1 MLSCAD
7 KLVRAK
13 NFGDCALSLRELG
26 RDAVRLC
33 KKAVLL
39 MNLVDAAINS
49 ISTTLNIPRFLL
61 FFLTAYFGLIV
72 FLWLRRRFLLRERI
86 GAISKPPHSD
96 SAWWLTDSTAERAT
110 DEAGLTTDEVH
121 ARLAEFGPNLFD
133 VRQQQPLILQ
143 FLSRFR
149 NPLVLLLLVA
159 SAISALTGEVANF
172 AIIFA
177 IVLFSVTLD
186 FVQEHRAGK
195 AAESLRQSVSVRA
208 KVLREG
214 AEVET
219 PVADVVRGDLVILS
233 AGDMIPAD
241 GLILEARD
249 LFVKQALLTGE
260 PYPVEK
266 RPGSVTSDSTD
277 IQDAANAV
285 FMGTSV
291 ISGSAKM
298 RVVKTGADTAI
309 GAIADRI
316 RRQPPPSAFEIGTH
330 RFGLLIMRLTI
341 LLVLFVLLVNA
352 LLQRPWLESFLFAVA
367 LAVGLTPEL
376 LPMVVS
382 VTLSRGAL
390 HMAKKRVIVKRLSA
404 IQNLG
409 SMDILCTD
417 KTGTLTEAK
426 IRLERHVDATGKPS
440 DRVLELAYLNS
451 AFETGLK
458 SPLDEAILDHR
469 HIDVREWKKIDE
481 VPFDFE
487 RRRVSVLVEGRDER
501 LLVVKG
507 AAEEIIAL
515 CNSYEDTDN
524 RVQASLDASALAR
537 ISAQRIALETEGF
550 RLLGIA
556 WRQVPRD
563 HQHAVVSDEMELV
576 FAGFAGFLDPPK
588 ASAGAA
594 LAALAESGVT
604 VKIVTGD
611 SELVTQHV
619 CASLNIAVQGV
630 LTGKEI
636 SEMDDAALR
645 VKAEQTNLFCRVN
658 PSQKDRII
666 LALKASDHVV
676 GYLGDGI
683 NDAPSLHSADVGL
696 SVDSAVDVAK
706 EAADMILLDQDLHVL
721 HEGVLEGRR
730 TFANVMKYIMMGT
743 SSNFGNMFS
752 MAGASLLL
760 PFLPMLPTQ
769 ILLNNILYDIS
780 EVPIPLD
787 EVDVDDLRRPQVL
800 DINFIRNF
808 MLIIGPISSAFDFL
822 TFYILLAILNANEA
836 LFRTGWFV
844 ESLSTQVLVIFI
856 IRTRGNPFKSR
867 ANPVLVATS
876 CAIAIIGALLPFSP
890 LASYFGFVPP
900 PGRFYLLL
908 AAMVVD
914 YLVIVEFAKQG
925 FYRWFRKPGVRL
937 RADFARGTT
946 SE

>member
-1 MLSCAD
+1 MPQFLYY
-7 KLVRAK
+7 
-13 NFGDCALSLRELG
+13 FLG
-26 RDAVRLC
+26 L
-33 KKAVLL
+33 
-39 MNLVDAAINS
+39 
-49 ISTTLNIPRFLL
+49 
-61 FFLTAYFGLIV
+61 YFGLLV
-72 FLWLRRRFLLRERI
+72 ALWLRRRFLVQEK
-86 GAISKPPHSD
+86 SKATSKASHDD
-96 SAWWLTDSTAERAT
+96 SAWWLKPLANHEANLAT
-110 DEAGLTTDEVH
+110 DAAGLTSAE
-121 ARLAEFGPNLFD
+121 ARSRLAEFGPNLFHD
-133 VRQQQPLILQ
+133 RQQQSLFVQ
-143 FLSRFR
+143 FLSRFK
-149 NPLVLLLLVA
+149 NPLVVLLLVA
-159 SAISALTGEVANF
+159 SAISAFTGEIANF
-172 AIIFA
+172 LIISA

-208 KVLREG
+208 TVIWDCKQ
-214 AEVET
+214 VET
-219 PVADVVRGDLVILS
+219 PVADVVPGDLAVLS

-241 GLILEARD
+241 GLVLEAHD

-266 RPGSVTSDSTD
+266 RPGALSADATD
-277 IQDAANAV
+277 LQDAANAV

-291 ISGSAKM
+291 ISGSARM
-298 RVVKTGADTAI
+298 RVVKTGTNTAI
-309 GAIADRI
+309 GAIADSI
-316 RRQPPPSAFEIGTH
+316 GRQPPPTAFEIGTH

-352 LLQRPWLESFLFAVA
+352 LLHKPWLESFLFAVA

-390 HMAKKRVIVKRLSA
+390 HMAKKRVIVKRLAS

-426 IRLERHVDATGKPS
+426 IRLEQHVDVEGRPS

-451 AFETGLK
+451 FFETGLK
-458 SPLDEAILDHR
+458 SPLDDAILDHKN
-469 HIDVREWKKIDE
+469 IDVSAWKKIDE

-487 RRRVSVLVEGRDER
+487 RRRVSVLLEKGDER

-507 AAEEIIAL
+507 ASEEIIAL
-515 CNSYEDTDN
+515 CNLYEEQGN
-524 RVQASLDASALAR
+524 KVQPPLDAPTLGR
-537 ISAQRIALETEGF
+537 IHGQRIALEKEGF

-563 HQHAVVSDEMELV
+563 HPHAVVSDEAELV

-588 ASAGAA
+588 ESAGAA
-594 LAALAESGVT
+594 LAALAESGVI

-619 CASLNIAVQGV
+619 CATLNIAVQGV

-636 SEMDDAALR
+636 GEMDDSALR
-645 VKAEQTNLFCRVN
+645 ARVEQSNLFCRVN
-658 PSQKDRII
+658 PSQKDRVI
-666 LALKASDHVV
+666 LALKARGHVV

-721 HEGVLEGRR
+721 HDGVLEGRR
-730 TFANVMKYIMMGT
+730 TFANIMKYIMMGT

-752 MAGASLLL
+752 MAGASLFL

-787 EVDVDDLRRPQVL
+787 DVDPEDVRGPHVL
-800 DINFIRNF
+800 DMSFIRNF
-808 MLIIGPISSAFDFL
+808 MLVIGPISSAFDFL
-822 TFYILLAILNANEA
+822 TFYVMLVVLKADEA
-836 LFRTGWFV
+836 LFHTGWFV
-844 ESLSTQVLVIFI
+844 ELLSTQVLVIFV

-867 ANPVLVATS
+867 AHPVLVATS
-876 CAIAIIGALLPFSP
+876 LTIAAIGAVLPFTP
-890 LASYFGFVPP
+890 LGPYFGFVPL
-900 PGRFYLLL
+900 PGRFYFIL
-908 AAMVVD
+908 AAIVVA
-914 YLVIVEFAKQG
+914 YLLIVDVAKKG
-925 FYRWFRKPGVRL
+925 FYRWLRGSPGSKRAELIRL
-937 RADFARGTT
+937 
-946 SE
+946 